1 MKITIA
7 PSGPNQKELQVT
19 LSEPEAKEFFEKA
32 VSQITRQRPIAGFRP
47 GAAPFSV
54 VAKKIGEPLVYQK
67 IAQLAVE
74 STLETVLR
82 GQKLKPLGQPSIRI
96 KQIGAGK
103 PLQYSAQIALEP
115 QVKLPDLKKIK
126 VPAEKVVVTEKQ
138 TEDTLRALQKKR
150 ASFVGV
156 SRPAQQGD
164 RAEIDF
170 EIQVGGVT
178 IEGGR
183 QQNFPVKLG
192 KDNLLPGLDRHIIGL
207 KRGAEKTLDLKIPA
221 QYPHRALAGKK
232 ARVKF
237 QVKAV
242 QKEQLPPLN
251 DAFAQGLGNFS
262 SLNQLKDSIKQGLTF
277 EKEQQEKQ
285 RRRAVIL
292 EKLRAQADFDP
303 PALLVEQEA
312 KTLGQ
317 SHQQEVK
324 ELGISWEDYLAKIKA
339 TKEQLEKTW
348 QNQAYKNVKNALIL
362 RQIVK
367 EQAIK
372 ITSQEIE
379 LEINKILARFPSPQE
394 AKEKID
400 LPSLY
405 NRIKAQLKNEKALQY
420 LENTINN

>member
-19 LSEPEAKEFFEKA
+19 LSEIEAKEFFEKA
-32 VSQITRQRPIAGFRP
+32 ASQITRQRPIAGFRP

-54 VAKKIGEPLVYQK
+54 VAKKIGKPLVYQK
-67 IAQLAVE
+67 TAQLAVE
-74 STLETVLR
+74 STLEAVLR
-82 GQKLKPLGQPSIRI
+82 GQKLKPLGQPLIKI

-126 VPAEKVVVTEKQ
+126 VSAEKVVVTEKQ
-138 TEDTLRALQKKR
+138 TEDTLKALQKKR
-150 ASFVGV
+150 ASFVAV
-156 SRPAQQGD
+156 SRAAQPGD
-164 RAEIDF
+164 RVELDF
-170 EIQVGGVT
+170 EIQVGGITV
-178 IEGGR
+178 EGGR

-192 KDNLLPGLDRHIIGL
+192 KDNLLPGLDKHIIGL
-207 KRGAEKTLDLKIPA
+207 KRGAEKTLDLKIPSLH
-221 QYPHRALAGKK
+221 PHRALAGKK

-237 QVKAV
+237 QIKAV
-242 QKEQLPPLN
+242 QEEQLPALN
-251 DAFAQGLGNFS
+251 DAFAKELGNFS
-262 SLNQLKDSIKQGLTF
+262 SLSQLKNSIQEGLTF

-292 EKLRAQADFDP
+292 EKLRTQTDFEP

-312 KTLGQ
+312 EALGQ

-339 TKEQLEKTW
+339 TQEQLKKTW
-348 QNQAYKNVKNALIL
+348 QDQAYKNVKNALIL
-362 RQIVK
+362 RQVVK

-379 LEINKILARFPSPQE
+379 LEINKILARFSSPQE
-394 AKEKID
+394 AKEKIN
-400 LPSLY
+400 LPTLY
-405 NRIKAQLKNEKALQY
+405 NRIKAQLKNEKALEY
-420 LENTINN
+420 LENALQS